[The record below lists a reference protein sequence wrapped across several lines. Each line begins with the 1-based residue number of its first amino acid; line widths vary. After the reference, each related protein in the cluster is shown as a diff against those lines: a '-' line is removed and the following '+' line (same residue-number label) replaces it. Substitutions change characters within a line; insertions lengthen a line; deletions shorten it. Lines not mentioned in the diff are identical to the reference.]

1 MKCINEC
8 GKEATGKSNYCSA
21 SCKTEYNRNKK
32 RNKNV
37 GVTGVTGV
45 TNKSVAHA
53 TTLTD
58 ACGNVHQIDYAG
70 RRADAVQ
77 LKLWLKCEGTPAQYT
92 LARAA
97 QQHSI
102 IRGFRDKA
110 GRLTQQGR
118 RYMGEAS

>member
-8 GKEATGKSNYCSA
+8 GKEAKSNSKYCSN
-21 SCKTEYNRNKK
+21 SCRALYSRNSK
-32 RNKNV
+32 RN
-37 GVTGVTGV
+37 TGAAQQAKTG
-45 TNKSVAHA
+45 A
-53 TTLTD
+53 TPTRATILTD

-92 LARAA
+92 LAKAA